1 MEKICIAKILKPQGI
16 KGELKCK
23 PFTDENFFQN
33 LKEVF
38 IHDKRF
44 DVLSSVYRFGYFY
57 ITLNG
62 VNSRNDAE
70 GFRNLDIY
78 ADRSIFEEAI
88 LVSDLENCTVLDEFS
103 NTLGKVTG
111 VEQYGSADILNIT
124 LNSGKTCSIAVTS
137 GLILKVLPKEK
148 LLILNRQIF
157 DEQKIED

>member
-44 DVLSSVYRFGYFY
+44 DVLSSVYRFGYVY

-70 GFRNLDIY
+70 RFRNLDI
-78 ADRSIFEEAI
+78 
-88 LVSDLENCTVLDEFS
+88 
-103 NTLGKVTG
+103 
-111 VEQYGSADILNIT
+111 
-124 LNSGKTCSIAVTS
+124 
-137 GLILKVLPKEK
+137 
-148 LLILNRQIF
+148 
-157 DEQKIED
+157 

>member
-62 VNSRNDAE
+62 INSRNDAE
-70 GFRNLDIY
+70 RFRNLDIY

-111 VEQYGSADILNIT
+111 VEQYGSADILNI
-124 LNSGKTCSIAVTS
+124 LLSSGKECSIAVTD
-137 GLILKVLPKEK
+137 GLILKVLPSEK
-148 LLILNRQIF
+148 LLIINRQIF